1 MATTKALE
9 YAQSHQEQFLEQLE
23 DFIRIPSVST
33 DPAHKGDVQRAAE
46 WLANDMRRF
55 GVNAEVLPTAGHPI
69 VYGEWLGAGASAPT
83 VLVYAHYDVQPAI
96 KSDGWDSEP
105 FEPYRSDGKVYG
117 RGVADDKG
125 HSLLVVKALE
135 CYLASGTPCLINLKF
150 LIEGEEES
158 GSENFA
164 GFVRQNVERL
174 KADYCIVADSGLT
187 RADQP
192 DIYYG
197 IRGIAGVEF
206 TVRGPKT
213 DLHSGVHGG
222 YVHNPAQVV
231 AEMVAKLHSDDGSVT
246 VTGFYDAVRTLPE
259 AERAELNKND
269 LTPQDWADFVGAPQ
283 AWGQPEFTL
292 LERVTTRPTL
302 EINGIYGGYTG
313 DGMKTVIPAQASAK
327 ITCRLV
333 ADQKPAEIAK
343 LVSDYLHQIAPPTVT
358 LEVETHHGGEPV
370 TVPIDSAPVQA
381 LVRAFRHHWDAAPH
395 FKRTG
400 GTLPILSVFQEELK
414 LPSVLLGFSLVD
426 SGIHGPNEHFHIDLF
441 YKGLDTLIVLYEE
454 LAVS

>member
-1 MATTKALE
+1 MVTALE
-9 YAQSHQEQFLEQLE
+9 YAQSHHEQFLEQLE
-23 DFIRIPSVST
+23 AFVRIPSVST
-33 DPAHKGDVQRAAE
+33 DPAHAEDVRRAAE
-46 WLANDMRRF
+46 WLADDMRRI
-55 GVNAEVLPTAGHPI
+55 GITAEIVPTKGHPI
-69 VYGEWLGAGASAPT
+69 VYGEWLGAGEPAPT
-83 VLVYAHYDVQPAI
+83 ALVYAHYDVQPAI
-96 KSDGWDSEP
+96 KSDGWDTEP
-105 FEPYRSDGKVYG
+105 FEPYRVDGKVYG

-135 CYLASGTPCLINLKF
+135 CYLASGTPCPINLKF

-158 GSENFA
+158 GSANFA
-164 GFVRQNVERL
+164 TFVRENTERL
-174 KADYCIVADSGLT
+174 KADTCIVADSGLT

-197 IRGIAGVEF
+197 IRGITSVEF
-206 TVRGPKT
+206 RVRGPKT

-231 AEMVAKLHSDDGSVT
+231 AEMVAKLHNDDGSVA
-246 VTGFYDAVRTLPE
+246 VPGFYDTVRLLPE

-269 LTPQDWADFVGAPQ
+269 LTAQDWADFVGAPQ
-283 AWGQPEFTL
+283 AWGEPGYTL
-292 LERVTTRPTL
+292 LERATTRPTL
-302 EINGIYGGYTG
+302 EINGISGGYAG

-333 ADQKPAEIAK
+333 ADQKPEQIGA
-343 LVSDYLHQIAPPTVT
+343 LVRDYLYQIVPPTVT
-358 LEVETHHGGEPV
+358 LEVEVHAGGEPV

-381 LVRAFRHHWDAAPH
+381 LVRAFRYHWDAAPH

-414 LPSVLLGFSLVD
+414 LPSVMLGFSLVD